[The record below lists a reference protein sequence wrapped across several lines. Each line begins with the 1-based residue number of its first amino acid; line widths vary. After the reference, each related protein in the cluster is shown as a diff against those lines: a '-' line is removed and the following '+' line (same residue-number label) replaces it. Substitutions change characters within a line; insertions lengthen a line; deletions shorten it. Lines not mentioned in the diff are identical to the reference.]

1 MRINCL
7 VYLPSRHEDSPERQS
22 AEARAEGIFGGFT
35 WLPIVHGGWVH
46 PETHETM
53 VEPMQPIML
62 AVDTLGDLALVV
74 AYARAVGARYGEHS
88 VFVQVGSLAER
99 VSVNG

>member
-7 VYLPSRHEDSPERQS
+7 VYLPPRHEDSPERQS

-35 WLPIVHGGWVH
+35 WLPVCSGGWSH
-46 PETHETM
+46 PETDRSYR
-53 VEPMQPIML
+53 EPLQPIML

-74 AYARAVGARYGEHS
+74 AYARAVGACYGERS
-88 VFVQVGSLAER
+88 VFVQVGSLAEL
-99 VSVNG
+99 VDVNG